1 MLVENVCLEAFP
13 KNARIEIESRNSQIY
28 FVLCQVLDIGCGT
41 GGSAFYMARNYGVD
55 VYGFDLSTNMI
66 GIAQDY
72 RSDKK
77 TGVIILLV

>member
-1 MLVENVCLEAFP
+1 M
-13 KNARIEIESRNSQIY
+13 R
-28 FVLCQVLDIGCGT
+28 QVLDIGCGT

-72 RSDKK
+72 RCLAEKLMLSFCLINDFFHCSEWRWRRQ
-77 TGVIILLV
+77 

>member
-1 MLVENVCLEAFP
+1 MP
-13 KNARIEIESRNSQIY
+13 RTKIY

-72 RSDKK
+72 RS
-77 TGVIILLV
+77 GRY

>member
-1 MLVENVCLEAFP
+1 MQEACGLRKCENGKYICKQNKKCKVQ
-13 KNARIEIESRNSQIY
+13 KY
-28 FVLCQVLDIGCGT
+28 FMRQVLDIGCGT

-72 RSDKK
+72 RSGRKAD
-77 TGVIILLV
+77 VIILLV

>member
-1 MLVENVCLEAFP
+1 M
-13 KNARIEIESRNSQIY
+13 R
-28 FVLCQVLDIGCGT
+28 QVLDIGCGT

-72 RSDKK
+72 RSGLMLSFCLINDFFCFFQCSEWRWRRQ
-77 TGVIILLV
+77 